1 MVKSQPS
8 KPGADVLRDLSEL
21 ARHVFVPEWPYLMMS
36 ERDRE
41 HYHNVINGIP
51 FRGAVTADEV
61 NRALKSPL

>member
-8 KPGADVLRDLSEL
+8 KPDADVLRDLSEL
-21 ARHVFVPEWPYLMMS
+21 TKSVYVPEWPYLMMS

-41 HYHNVINGIP
+41 HYRNVINGIP

-61 NRALKSPL
+61 KRAVTSPL